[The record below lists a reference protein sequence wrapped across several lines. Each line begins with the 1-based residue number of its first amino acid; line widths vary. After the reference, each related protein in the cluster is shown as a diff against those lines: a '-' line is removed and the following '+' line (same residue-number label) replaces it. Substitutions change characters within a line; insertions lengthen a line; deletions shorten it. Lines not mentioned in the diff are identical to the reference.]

1 MEGDNGLTAKAKK
14 ALIDLK
20 LDLKQ
25 STESKN
31 SSFANE
37 IKMKGMFKLKGIPYL
52 SLQFKSGASFWIKK
66 EEVQNGIR
74 MIHFDGG
81 INLRMQYWK
90 KKRTFCSG

>member
-37 IKMKGMFKLKGIPYL
+37 IKMKGMFKLKGIPYI
-52 SLQFKSGASFWIKK
+52 SLEFKRGASFWIKK

-81 INLRMQYWK
+81 INLRMQ
-90 KKRTFCSG
+90 F